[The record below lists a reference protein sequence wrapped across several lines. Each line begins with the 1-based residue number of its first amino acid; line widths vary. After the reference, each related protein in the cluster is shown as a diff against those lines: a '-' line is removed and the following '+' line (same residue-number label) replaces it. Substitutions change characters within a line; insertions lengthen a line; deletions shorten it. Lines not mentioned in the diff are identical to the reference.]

1 MSKLVFTLVSLLSFS
16 TLAQA
21 QDGPKLMETL
31 GIKIGDTPEQI
42 EKILAPQ
49 GYKAGNRSE
58 HVLGPDFRGR
68 LAYIMYAKAATGFE
82 QAGEI
87 TVGFGPQSGTAV
99 AIARRENFY
108 RNVSA
113 SELKKALTEKYGL
126 PNSDTAGNMRWMSYK
141 PGVNPK
147 SISPESCKVRD
158 NMQINYGQDVR
169 QFKDCKQSLYVGL
182 SESPNNGLEYRKIE
196 VGMIDFSVYS
206 TEWAMVNAMIAKKT
220 AEGMEKN
227 KAIPLPRL

>member
-1 MSKLVFTLVSLLSFS
+1 MQGFDQPLPT
-16 TLAQA
+16 
-21 QDGPKLMETL
+21 
-31 GIKIGDTPEQI
+31 QI
-42 EKILAPQ
+42 EEILVTQ

-58 HVLGPDFRGR
+58 HLLGPDFRGH
-68 LAYIMYAKAATGFE
+68 LAYIMYSKAATGFE
-82 QAGEI
+82 KAGEI

-113 SELKKALTEKYGL
+113 SELKKALAEKYGV
-126 PNSDTAGNMRWMSYK
+126 PTIEASGEMRWISYRS
-141 PGVNPK
+141 GVNPK
-147 SISPESCKVRD
+147 SASLESCKARD
-158 NMQINYGQDVR
+158 NMQVNYGQDVR
-169 QFKDCKQSLYVGL
+169 QFKDCKQSLYVSL

-206 TEWAMVNAMIAKKT
+206 SEWTAMNAMIAKKN
-220 AEGMEKN
+220 AEGLEKN